1 MLKLLFI
8 VIAVLGIGFL
18 ILVHE
23 LGHFLAAK
31 AFGMR
36 AEKFYLGFPP
46 AAVKKKIGETE
57 YGIGFIPLGGYVKI
71 SGMTREEELPDD
83 VKPRAYVAK
92 PVWQRIIVISAG
104 AGMNLLFAGLFFF
117 IVFWQ
122 GIPDYE
128 ATVVVADIQAD
139 SGADRAGIEPG
150 DRVLAINEVVSDRPE
165 DLREELRS
173 RPDQTISLVVER
185 DDQQLT
191 IPAAI
196 GRNEETGEGI
206 LGIVFEAEVVGYHGL
221 PFTEAVS
228 SSFSRLWEMTG
239 ETFIAIKNLFI
250 SEQSRKDLSSP
261 IGIVAFS
268 SKTVEMG
275 WSVYLTVL
283 GFISLQ
289 LAIFNLLPFLPLDG
303 GHVLFNILEKIKGS
317 PIRREVFERVSIVGL
332 MLFALLF
339 LTGIMNDIERIQT
352 TGFDLQP

>member
-1 MLKLLFI
+1 ML
-8 VIAVLGIGFL
+8 IAIAILGIGFL

-104 AGMNLLFAGLFFF
+104 AGMNLLFAALFFF
-117 IVFWQ
+117 IFYWQ
-122 GIPDYE
+122 GIPEYQ
-128 ATVVVADIQAD
+128 ATVVVANIQAD
-139 SGADRAGIEPG
+139 SGADRAGIKPG
-150 DRVLAINEVVSDRPE
+150 DRLLAINGIVSDDPQV
-165 DLREELRS
+165 LREELRT
-173 RPDQTISLVVER
+173 RPDQSVTLNVER
-185 DDQQLT
+185 EGQQLT
-191 IPAAI
+191 IPANV
-196 GRNEETGEGI
+196 GKNTDTGEGI
-206 LGIVFEAEVVGYHGL
+206 LGIVFDAELLGYHGL
-221 PFTEAVS
+221 PLMDAISDSLSDLKFI
-228 SSFSRLWEMTG
+228 TG
-239 ETFIAIKNLFI
+239 EVFIAIKNLFI
-250 SEQSRKDLSSP
+250 SEQSREELSSP

-268 SKTVEMG
+268 SKTIELG
-275 WSVYLTVL
+275 WSFYLRVL

-303 GHVLFNILEKIKGS
+303 GHVLFNIIEKIKGS
-317 PIRREVFERVSIVGL
+317 PVRREVFEKASVIGL

-339 LTGIMNDIERIQT
+339 VMGLMNDVQRLMGP
-352 TGFDLQP
+352 GFELQP

>member
-1 MLKLLFI
+1 ML
-8 VIAVLGIGFL
+8 IAIAILGIGFL

-104 AGMNLLFAGLFFF
+104 AGMNLLFAALFFF
-117 IVFWQ
+117 IFYWQ
-122 GIPDYE
+122 GIPEYQ
-128 ATVVVADIQAD
+128 ATVVVANIQAD
-139 SGADRAGIEPG
+139 SGADRAGIKPG
-150 DRVLAINEVVSDRPE
+150 DKLLAINGIVSDDPQV
-165 DLREELRS
+165 LREELRT
-173 RPDQTISLVVER
+173 RPDQSVTLNVER
-185 DDQQLT
+185 EGQQLT
-191 IPAAI
+191 IPANV
-196 GRNEETGEGI
+196 GKNTDTGEGI
-206 LGIVFEAEVVGYHGL
+206 LGIVFDAELLGYHGL
-221 PFTEAVS
+221 PLMDAISDSLSDLKFI
-228 SSFSRLWEMTG
+228 TG
-239 ETFIAIKNLFI
+239 EVFIAIKNLFI
-250 SEQSRKDLSSP
+250 SEQSREELSSP

-268 SKTVEMG
+268 SKTIELG
-275 WSVYLTVL
+275 WSFYLRVL

-303 GHVLFNILEKIKGS
+303 GHVLFNIIEKIKGS
-317 PIRREVFERVSIVGL
+317 PVRREIFEKASVIGL

-339 LTGIMNDIERIQT
+339 VMGLMNDVQRLMGP
-352 TGFDLQP
+352 GFELQP